1 MSTGRTRGAVALAQA
16 AIVLSLFL
24 LWEAA
29 SRLGWADARLLPPP
43 SLVLP
48 RAAALLSD
56 LVFLGHLWITVQE
69 VLLAAVIAV
78 PLGVGIGL
86 TLAESPYLGRAFK
99 PFFHFVAAVPKSV
112 FLPVFIL
119 LFGIGFGQKV
129 AFGVF
134 QALFVLVI
142 ATAAAVAAVP
152 EELLR
157 LARANGATRRQI
169 WAEIHWNAMLPLIL
183 EGLRLGMIFNI
194 AGVIFAE
201 MYVSRAGLGQRFT
214 SWGESF
220 QMPELFAGVLIA
232 AGLSII
238 VNETLRALERRAGAW
253 RVA

>member
-1 MSTGRTRGAVALAQA
+1 MAARGRGAVLLAQA
-16 AIVLSLFL
+16 AVILALFL
-24 LWEAA
+24 AWEVA
-29 SRLGWADARLLPPP
+29 SQSGLADARLLPPP
-43 SLVLP
+43 SLVVP
-48 RAAALLSD
+48 RAFSLMADES
-56 LVFLGHLWITVQE
+56 FRRHLWVTIQE
-69 VLLAAVIAV
+69 VSLAVVIAA

-86 TLAESPYLGRAFK
+86 VLAESPYLGRAFK
-99 PFFHFVAAVPKSV
+99 PFFHFIAAVPKSV

-142 ATAAAVAAVP
+142 ATSAAVAAVP
-152 EELLR
+152 RDLLR
-157 LARANGATRRQI
+157 LAHANGATRRQI
-169 WAEIHWNAMLPLIL
+169 WTEIYWNAMLPLIL

-214 SWGESF
+214 TWGETF

-232 AGLSII
+232 AALSII

-253 RVA
+253 RTA

>member
-1 MSTGRTRGAVALAQA
+1 MRAQADRRVSLAQGA
-16 AIVLSLFL
+16 AVLAFFL

-29 SRLGWADARLLPPP
+29 SRSGLADARLLPPP
-43 SLVLP
+43 SIVLP
-48 RAAALLSD
+48 K
-56 LVFLGHLWITVQE
+56 VVE
-69 VLLAAVIAV
+69 LLADETFRRHLVITIQEMLLAGLIAA
-78 PLGVGIGL
+78 PLGIGIGL
-86 TLAESPYLGRAFK
+86 ALAESPYLGRAFK

-142 ATAAAVAAVP
+142 ATSAAVAAVP

-169 WAEIHWNAMLPLIL
+169 WVEIHWNAMLPLIL

-201 MYVSRAGLGQRFT
+201 MYVSRAGLGQRFST
-214 SWGESF
+214 WGESF
-220 QMPELFAGVLIA
+220 RMPELFAGVLIA

-253 RVA
+253 RTS

>member
-1 MSTGRTRGAVALAQA
+1 MRSAAGRRILLAQCL
-16 AIVLSLFL
+16 IVLAFFL
-24 LWEAA
+24 VWEGA
-29 SRLGWADARLLPPP
+29 SRSGLADPRLLPPP
-43 SLVLP
+43 SVVLP
-48 RAAALLSD
+48 KVVELL
-56 LVFLGHLWITVQE
+56 LNAEFRRHLWISVQQMA
-69 VLLAAVIAV
+69 LAGLIAA
-78 PLGVGIGL
+78 PLGVAIGL

-142 ATAAAVAAVP
+142 ATSAAVAAVP
-152 EELLR
+152 DELLR
-157 LARANGATRRQI
+157 LARANGATRWQT
-169 WAEIHWNAMLPLIL
+169 WVEVHWNAMLPLIL

-201 MYVSRAGLGQRFT
+201 MYVSRAGLGQRFST
-214 SWGESF
+214 WGESF
-220 QMPELFAGVLIA
+220 RMPELFAGVLIA

-238 VNETLRALERRAGAW
+238 VNETLRAMERRAGAW
-253 RVA
+253 RTS

>member
-1 MSTGRTRGAVALAQA
+1 MRAQADRRVPLAQA
-16 AIVLSLFL
+16 AAVLAFFL

-29 SRLGWADARLLPPP
+29 SRSGLADARLLPPP
-43 SLVLP
+43 SIVLP
-48 RAAALLSD
+48 KVVELLAD
-56 LVFLGHLWITVQE
+56 ETFRHHLWITIQE
-69 VLLAAVIAV
+69 MLLAGLIAA
-78 PLGVGIGL
+78 PLGIGIGL
-86 TLAESPYLGRAFK
+86 ALAESPYLGRAFK

-142 ATAAAVAAVP
+142 ATSAAVAAVP

-214 SWGESF
+214 TWGESF
-220 QMPELFAGVLIA
+220 RMPELFAGVLIA

-253 RVA
+253 RTS